1 MKRPYGEDPHTPF
14 SQSVCQRLG
23 LVDLQC
29 ILMKDCKTFS
39 ALVETIELHRDES
52 VSFKA
57 YFGDGKLRGKCL
69 VAEKLGIP
77 FYLFAH
83 REGEEGILRYR
94 IERIPGTK
102 RADDRFVPYG
112 QLIGEKDLV
121 EWWRENKGMRQTK
134 GRRPVWKERLR
145 DSYFERL
152 FRENGLGGGGTIDGI
167 WFDENETL
175 GAVVEIRSTRAE
187 PVETYDP
194 ARYFKADCHTWIPC
208 AQLARQLGVP
218 LHLITFEKS
227 GERRLCGLATI
238 AKVTPKR
245 VFYHE
250 GKAPCQRLA
259 HAAEEASRYMQETK
273 AVPVIARD
281 PCLER

>member
-69 VAEKLGIP
+69 VAERLGIP

-94 IERIPGTK
+94 VERIPGAK
-102 RADDRFVPYG
+102 R
-112 QLIGEKDLV
+112 
-121 EWWRENKGMRQTK
+121 M
-134 GRRPVWKERLR
+134 
-145 DSYFERL
+145 
-152 FRENGLGGGGTIDGI
+152 
-167 WFDENETL
+167 
-175 GAVVEIRSTRAE
+175 
-187 PVETYDP
+187 
-194 ARYFKADCHTWIPC
+194 
-208 AQLARQLGVP
+208 
-218 LHLITFEKS
+218 
-227 GERRLCGLATI
+227 
-238 AKVTPKR
+238 
-245 VFYHE
+245 E
-250 GKAPCQRLA
+250 GAPCGRSVFA
-259 HAAEEASRYMQETK
+259 TATSKGYFGRTVWAERGHQQHM
-273 AVPVIARD
+273 VW
-281 PCLER
+281 